1 MSRRVLV
8 VDDDPDIKLLA
19 ATALS
24 RVGGFDVRAV
34 GNGKEAIDVAS
45 SWQPDA
51 ILMDVHMPGLDGPAT
66 ADRLRAGDRT
76 CAIPV
81 VFITASVGAAEA
93 AALSLL
99 PVSGV
104 LMKPFDPMTL
114 PADFSAL
121 LEWT

>member
-19 ATALS
+19 ATSLS
-24 RVGGFDVRAV
+24 RIGGFEVRAV
-34 GNGKEAIDVAS
+34 GNGKEAIEVAS
-45 SWQPDA
+45 AWQPDA
-51 ILMDVHMPGLDGPAT
+51 ILMDVHMPDLDGPAT
-66 ADRLRAGDRT
+66 ASRLRVAEGT
-76 CAIPV
+76 GTIPV

-99 PVSGV
+99 PVCGV

-114 PADFSAL
+114 PAEFSAL